1 MIEASGADCKHLNRV
16 TEKQSPGDIFV
27 RRQPEGEMNETIKR
41 INLGAEFYAPEKC
54 YIIELFNKPDD
65 PDASVARARVAPGV
79 TTRWH
84 RLKGTTERYVIL
96 EGSGRVEV
104 GSLPPQDV
112 SAGDVVLIPP
122 LCRQRIT
129 NVGKGDLIFLVVCTP
144 PFRAEVYEDIDSDP
158 VPPAGSV

>member
-1 MIEASGADCKHLNRV
+1 
-16 TEKQSPGDIFV
+16 
-27 RRQPEGEMNETIKR
+27 MNETIKR
-41 INLGAEFYAPEKC
+41 INLGAEFYTPEKC
-54 YIIELFNKPDD
+54 YIIELSNKPDD
-65 PDASVARARVAPGV
+65 PDASIARVRVVPGV

-104 GSLPPQDV
+104 GSLTPQDV

-129 NVGKGDLIFLVVCTP
+129 NLGRGDLIFLAVCTP

-158 VPPAGSV
+158 VPRAGST